1 MPVWQI
7 TAFTI
12 ATALGATALML
23 PPGLLLAWWLA
34 RRKFPGQTLVE
45 TLVSLPLVMP
55 PVATGLILLML
66 LAPRGVIG
74 RLLARL
80 GIEVVFTWKAV
91 VVAMAV
97 MALPLFVRA
106 ARAGIEQVDRRYEAV
121 AATLG
126 ARPLRIFFT
135 VTLPLAAP
143 AVAAGAV
150 LGFARA
156 VGEFGATIMIAG
168 SLPGDAHA
176 GRGHLFV
183 CGDRTRSRGR
193 GAARRIRGHR
203 VSRAVPLES
212 DRRASR
218 FARMISLAFTLV
230 QGDFTLAMDERLSGR
245 ITALFGPS
253 GAGKTTALDAIAGLR
268 TPSSGTIIVGDRTLF
283 SSADGANAP
292 PHDRHVGYVPQDV
305 ALFPHMNV
313 RRNVLYGRRPRQR
326 LELPTVVGMLEVS
339 QLLDRRVSELSGGER
354 QRVALARALMSSPE
368 LLLLDEPLA
377 AVDVELRRRILP
389 YLERVR
395 DELAIPI
402 IYVTHDAD
410 DVRRFAD
417 SVIVLAGGRV
427 SRNGP
432 PAAVMTNGEPS

>member
-1 MPVWQI
+1 
-7 TAFTI
+7 
-12 ATALGATALML
+12 
-23 PPGLLLAWWLA
+23 
-34 RRKFPGQTLVE
+34 
-45 TLVSLPLVMP
+45 
-55 PVATGLILLML
+55 
-66 LAPRGVIG
+66 
-74 RLLARL
+74 
-80 GIEVVFTWKAV
+80 
-91 VVAMAV
+91 
-97 MALPLFVRA
+97 
-106 ARAGIEQVDRRYEAV
+106 
-121 AATLG
+121 
-126 ARPLRIFFT
+126 
-135 VTLPLAAP
+135 
-143 AVAAGAV
+143 
-150 LGFARA
+150 
-156 VGEFGATIMIAG
+156 
-168 SLPGDAHA
+168 
-176 GRGHLFV
+176 
-183 CGDRTRSRGR
+183 
-193 GAARRIRGHR
+193 
-203 VSRAVPLES
+203 
-212 DRRASR
+212 
-218 FARMISLAFTLV
+218 MISLAFTLV

-292 PHDRHVGYVPQDV
+292 PYDRHIGYVPQDV

-339 QLLDRRVSELSGGER
+339 QLLERRVSELSGGER

-377 AVDVELRRRILP
+377 AVDLELRRRILP

-402 IYVTHDAD
+402 IYVTHDAE

-427 SRNGP
+427 VRSGP
-432 PAAVMTNGEPS
+432 PAAVMINGEPS